1 MRAGPGEKGLATSDN
16 ARNGRNHWSNQ
27 MDIQNYRQDPKIVVI
42 AVMCVV
48 LLVAL
53 LTSGISQSIAPDQ
66 QAMAASF
73 IDIIEQPES
82 EG

>member
-1 MRAGPGEKGLATSDN
+1 
-16 ARNGRNHWSNQ
+16 

-53 LTSGISQSIAPDQ
+53 LTSGVSQSIAPDQ

>member
-1 MRAGPGEKGLATSDN
+1 
-16 ARNGRNHWSNQ
+16 
-27 MDIQNYRQDPKIVVI
+27 MDIQNYHQDPKIVVI